1 MQNTKKF
8 IRYARNFLLILIIGG
23 LGGIIAERLVMPYL
37 TTLPTISDIETLKK
51 LDTTTII
58 NKTENITISEDEG
71 VIKALEKIN
80 ASLVVARVYKNKVL
94 LREGMGVLVTG
105 DGYIATSNSL
115 ILDDFDKIDIVFGKE
130 IITAEFIKKDSNS
143 SLSLLK
149 INKKDLTPISFVDM
163 DEISL
168 AQKVLL
174 VGLYLDTH
182 SLFVN
187 LARIRSIVG
196 NSVKLNIFTEEAVAN
211 GAPIINQKGE
221 LVGIA
226 IIDTERNLSVASVKA
241 VKETLKN

>member
-1 MQNTKKF
+1 MQNTKKI

-23 LGGIIAERLVMPYL
+23 LGGIIAERLIMPYL

-58 NKTENITISEDEG
+58 NKTENITISEEEG

-115 ILDDFDKIDIVFGKE
+115 ILDDFDKIDIVLGE
-130 IITAEFIKKDSNS
+130 DIIPAEFIKKDSNS

-174 VGLYLDTH
+174 VGLYSDTH
-182 SLFVN
+182 SPFVN
-187 LARIRSIVG
+187 LARIRSIAG
-196 NSVKLNIFTEEAVAN
+196 NSVKLNIFTEEVVAN

-226 IIDTERNLSVASVKA
+226 IIDVERNLSVASVEVIDRLIA
-241 VKETLKN
+241 L